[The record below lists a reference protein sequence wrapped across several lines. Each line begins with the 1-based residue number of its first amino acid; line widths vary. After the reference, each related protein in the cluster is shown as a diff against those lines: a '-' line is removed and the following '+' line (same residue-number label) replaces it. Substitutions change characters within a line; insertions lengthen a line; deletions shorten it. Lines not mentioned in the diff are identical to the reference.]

1 MDPAAWPGH
10 DSGFAGVA
18 LQKTSYEIIKI
29 SEDKK
34 WKTPT
39 A

>member
-1 MDPAAWPGH
+1 MGSGVWPGYG
-10 DSGFAGVA
+10 SGFAGVA

-29 SEDKK
+29 GEDKK